1 MLTSNCGVV
10 FLGLRS
16 EYKWHYGIVCKSVW
30 PNWYVSLSSSNLLMS
45 TKINNMIYTLKCNN
59 GKEID
64 MTSYIVQQMENKI
77 TRKDVLDRIEF
88 YKSTNK

>member
-1 MLTSNCGVV
+1 
-10 FLGLRS
+10 
-16 EYKWHYGIVCKSVW
+16 
-30 PNWYVSLSSSNLLMS
+30 MS

-77 TRKDVLDRIEF
+77 TRQDVLNRIEF
-88 YKSTNK
+88 YKSTNQ